1 MSDRSGAFPSVES
14 VLPHRPPFL
23 FLDRIL
29 ECTQE
34 RVVGARTFRPDEP
47 LLGGHFP
54 GRPVVPAVVL
64 LEALGQAMAYHSL
77 LHHPSR
83 EILLVGVDHARF
95 RRLAELGVE
104 VCFEVQVGE
113 RRAGLTR
120 GEGEVTIA
128 EIQIARATLLGY
140 SADPSSPN
148 PIIGGTS

>member
-1 MSDRSGAFPSVES
+1 MNDETLPPVASI
-14 VLPHRPPFL
+14 LPHRPPFL

-29 ECTQE
+29 ECTQDS
-34 RVVGARTFRPDEP
+34 VLGVRTFHAEEP

-64 LEALGQAMAYHSL
+64 VEALGQAMAYHSL
-77 LHHPSR
+77 LHHPSS

-95 RRLAELGVE
+95 RRLAELEVE
-104 VCFEVQVGE
+104 VRFKVQVGE

-128 EIQIARATLLGY
+128 EILIARATLLGY
-140 SADPSSPN
+140 SRDLTSPN
-148 PIIGGTS
+148 PLIGGAF